1 MNIAVLNTQIP
12 FCVGGAEVLAD
23 DLVNALKARGHKAT
37 LVTVPFKWY
46 PQQSLLD
53 NMIACKLL
61 DIEDY
66 NGVRIDKVIALKFPL
81 WLIEHKERSL
91 WILHQHR
98 TAYDLWDTKYND
110 LKSMPDGHLV
120 RDLILR
126 EDTAA
131 ISACERVYTISKNVS
146 DRLYRYNKINSGVL
160 YPPPRSMDKFYCH
173 DYGNFFFFPSRITPL
188 KRQELVI
195 ESLAFTS
202 ADVRM
207 VFAGQADDA
216 GYLSGLKQRATELGV
231 TERITWL
238 GQISEQE
245 KFDLYA
251 RCLMVLFPSHDE
263 DYGYITPEAM
273 LSSKGVITLSDSG
286 GALEFVTHD
295 DTGCVLAPEAQVLGG
310 ALEHLWNNRGLART
324 YGENARSK
332 VSGMEISWDKVIG
345 SLL

>member
-23 DLVNALKARGHKAT
+23 DLVNALNARGHRAT
-37 LVTVPFKWY
+37 VVTVPFKWY

-81 WLIEHKERSL
+81 WLIEHSEKSL

-98 TAYDLWDTKYND
+98 TAYDLWDTRYND

-120 RDLILR
+120 RELIRR

-131 ISACERVYTISKNVS
+131 ISACERTFTISQNVS
-146 DRLYRYNKINSGVL
+146 DRLYRYNKIESGVL
-160 YPPPRSMDKFYCH
+160 YPPPRSMDQFYCQ
-173 DYGNFFFFPSRITPL
+173 DYGDFFFFPSRITPL

-195 ESLAFTS
+195 ESLAYAS
-202 ADVRM
+202 ADVRV

-216 GYLSGLKQRATELGV
+216 DYLTALKKRAMELGV
-231 TERITWL
+231 TQKITWL

-295 DTGCVLAPEAQVLGG
+295 DTGCVLSPEAQILGG
-310 ALEHLWNNRGLART
+310 TLERIWHSRGLART
-324 YGENARSK
+324 YGENARIK
-332 VSGMEISWDKVIG
+332 VTSMEISWDKVVG